1 MQTYSKRVFRQQST
15 FSKIVRLCCRYYED
29 NPETLDKAIMLY
41 HKVCTLPH
49 QQWIVCFQGS
59 IAGCIPPSTLP
70 PAILSSLSLSPLPP
84 QAGEVSKAL
93 ELCFQHRNFDA
104 LHQIAEDLGEETS
117 PEMADQVAEY
127 FQQVN
132 WS

>member
-1 MQTYSKRVFRQQST
+1 MLS
-15 FSKIVRLCCRYYED
+15 RLHCW
-29 NPETLDKAIMLY
+29 LHSSLY
-41 HKVCTLPH
+41 
-49 QQWIVCFQGS
+49 
-59 IAGCIPPSTLP
+59 PPSCHPLF
-70 PAILSSLSLSPLPP
+70 SLSLPP

-132 WS
+132 